1 MTIRVGEVLVA
12 QENASVPLT
21 LETERLPARLTVE
34 AAVVWV
40 DSKILWIRLPEARVI
55 LQGQRILLP
64 ATKVKLA
71 VMTRQFS
78 WRNQEF
84 EACEARIWEGAAFYG
99 RINGQMP
106 TAKKAT
112 YYTREAWDEH
122 LRSLGDL
129 PRAQAAGS
137 LAAHAVRLGVALE
150 ASREEVVEA
159 FRAKAKAAHPD
170 AGGDPE
176 EFRRLLEAREALLLE
191 K

>member
-1 MTIRVGEVLVA
+1 MAIRVGEVLVA
-12 QENASVPLT
+12 QENSSVALA

-40 DSKILWIRLPEARVI
+40 GPKILWIRLPEARVI
-55 LQGQRILLP
+55 LQGQKLVLP
-64 ATKVKLA
+64 TTKVKLA
-71 VMTRQFS
+71 VMTRQYS
-78 WRNQEF
+78 WRSLEF

-99 RINGQMP
+99 PVNGQMP

-122 LRSLGDL
+122 LRALGDL

-137 LAAHAVRLGVALE
+137 LVAHASRLGVALE
-150 ASREEVVEA
+150 ASRDEVIEA

>member
-12 QENASVPLT
+12 QEDGSVPLA

-40 DSKILWIRLPEARVI
+40 DSKVLWIRLPEARVI

-84 EACEARIWEGAAFYG
+84 EACEARIWEGGAFYG
-99 RINGQMP
+99 RVNGQMP
-106 TAKKAT
+106 TAQKAT

-137 LAAHAVRLGVALE
+137 LATHALRLGVALE
-150 ASREEVVEA
+150 ASRDEVIEA

>member
-1 MTIRVGEVLVA
+1 MTIRIGDVLMA
-12 QENASVPLT
+12 QEDGSLPLA
-21 LETERLPARLTVE
+21 LDTERLPARLTVE
-34 AAVVWV
+34 VAVTWADPKVLWV
-40 DSKILWIRLPEARVI
+40 RLPEARVI
-55 LQGQRILLP
+55 LQGQKLLLP

-71 VMTRQFS
+71 VMTRQYS
-78 WRNQEF
+78 WRSQDF

-99 RINGQMP
+99 SVRGQTV

-112 YYTREAWDEH
+112 YYTRESWNEH

-129 PRAQAAGS
+129 PRAQAVGG
-137 LAAHAVRLGVALE
+137 LAAHASRLGIPLE
-150 ASREEVVEA
+150 ASRDEVIEA

>member
-1 MTIRVGEVLVA
+1 MTIGVGEVLVA
-12 QENASVPLT
+12 QENGSLPLA
-21 LETERLPARLTVE
+21 LETERLPARLTVD
-34 AAVVWV
+34 ATVVWV
-40 DSKILWIRLPEARVI
+40 DSKILWIRLPEARVV

-71 VMTRQFS
+71 VMTRQYS
-78 WRNQEF
+78 WRSQEF

-99 RINGQMP
+99 RVNGQIP

-112 YYTREAWDEH
+112 YYTRKAWDEH
-122 LRSLGDL
+122 LRALGDL
-129 PRAQAAGS
+129 PPAITAGS

-150 ASREEVVEA
+150 ASRDEVIEA
-159 FRAKAKAAHPD
+159 FRLKAKAAHPD

-176 EFRRLLEAREALLLE
+176 EFRSLLEAREALLLE

>member
-1 MTIRVGEVLVA
+1 MTIGVGEVLVA
-12 QENASVPLT
+12 QENGSLPLA
-21 LETERLPARLTVE
+21 LETERLPARLTVD
-34 AAVVWV
+34 ATVVWV
-40 DSKILWIRLPEARVI
+40 DSKILWIRLPEARVV

-71 VMTRQFS
+71 VMTRQYS
-78 WRNQEF
+78 WRSQEF

-99 RINGQMP
+99 RVNGQIP

-112 YYTREAWDEH
+112 YYTRKAWDEH
-122 LRSLGDL
+122 LRALGDL
-129 PRAQAAGS
+129 APAGAAGS

-150 ASREEVVEA
+150 ASRDEVIEA
-159 FRAKAKAAHPD
+159 FRVKAKAAHPD

-176 EFRRLLEAREALLLE
+176 EFRRLLEAREALLFG